1 MLLKEIMTANV
12 EMVDPD
18 DSLEQAARRMKDCN
32 VGSLPV
38 WDGERAVGII
48 TDRDISTASG
58 QHPSRVR
65 VGEVMSPD
73 PVCCYEDQ
81 EQAAAARLMEEHQ
94 IRRLPILRR
103 DGALVGIVSL
113 ADLAVH
119 NRDPNLPAAVLR
131 RVSAPLEP

>member
-73 PVCCYEDQ
+73 PVCCYED
-81 EQAAAARLMEEHQ
+81 
-94 IRRLPILRR
+94 
-103 DGALVGIVSL
+103 
-113 ADLAVH
+113 
-119 NRDPNLPAAVLR
+119 
-131 RVSAPLEP
+131 